1 MSFLRS
7 KKAGRR
13 IGAIVLAAA
22 VGGAFACNADRGDV
36 VFQVGDFVFEFLVD
50 AQLAGGFPV
59 GVSTV
64 SEFAIGA
71 TDLTDPDAF
80 IRATSEFGYSWEG
93 ANFDYDPGARIAS
106 NDPRSPVLG
115 SSGTEVSTNCRFGQ
129 GTWWGGTGGW
139 DFYCF
144 IDGLKPNTDYSVLF
158 YRYAL
163 TVNGDLDHA
172 EMLLTG
178 NVTAPDALTPLGG
191 VPGGYPTE
199 PCDFNTGRP
208 TFTVGVTGNQ
218 NPLNLGYVTSSGD
231 GGVVFDCLIG
241 SGGFWADEEL
251 LDPAES
257 PHGPNTL
264 ASYDLP
270 RYNYI
275 VIYEGVG
282 TPANPIPP
290 GPAVMRFQ
298 VSVDIDASG
307 NPIPNSF
314 APFPPAALDVETL
327 VALPCCA
334 GQASGLELEFE
345 NLEALS
351 GAVYQVWLWN
361 EETDAL
367 ISPSGNWEATDSEG
381 TVVNSADNVSVF
393 PSDAGWSHMFT
404 TSDALAGEP
413 VGPYTHVFLSIESS
427 GASAPSGVQPLW
439 AQYTDMA
446 GVPDDPFQWSFLSPA
461 DMPFGM
467 FGSGDPTEFMGVGIG
482 EAGFWGQQE
491 GVSDLLIVNYR
502 NLQLPPEGYFYEAW
516 MIEDDGTV
524 VNVGELLTTF
534 EEEPPYSSL
543 RDVDVNPDLSGFIST
558 DGLILRS
565 ETRTQL
571 VCPSDA
577 GGCVDSTPFYDF
589 MEYRL
594 TLSPKSGTGVM
605 PPTTVLGAPVPET
618 VKARK
623 PSPEPAG
630 Q

>member
-7 KKAGRR
+7 KKAGRKF
-13 IGAIVLAAA
+13 GAIVLAAA
-22 VGGAFACNADRGDV
+22 VGGAFACNSDREDV
-36 VFQVGDFVFEFLVD
+36 VFQVGDYIFDFLVD

-59 GVSTV
+59 GVLAV
-64 SEFAIGA
+64 PEFAIGA

-80 IRATSEFGYSWEG
+80 TRATSEFGYSWAG

-106 NDPRSPVLG
+106 NDPRSPALG
-115 SSGTEVSTNCRFGQ
+115 SSGTEVSTDCRFGE

-163 TVNGDLDHA
+163 TVNGQLDHA

-178 NVTAPDALTPLGG
+178 NITAPDALTPLGG
-191 VPGGYPTE
+191 APGGYPTE
-199 PCDFNTGRP
+199 LCDFDEARP

-218 NPLNLGYVTSSGD
+218 NPLNLGYVTSSGA

-282 TPANPIPP
+282 TPADPIPP

-298 VSVDIDASG
+298 VSVDLDASG

-314 APFPPAALDVETL
+314 APLPAAALDVETL
-327 VALPCCA
+327 LALPCCA
-334 GQASGLELEFE
+334 GQASALELEFE

-351 GAVYQVWLWN
+351 GSVYQVWLWN

-367 ISPSGNWEATDSEG
+367 ISPSGDWEATDSEG
-381 TVVNSADNVSVF
+381 TVVDEAQGVRIFTSQ
-393 PSDAGWSHMFT
+393 PGWSHTFT
-404 TSDALAGEP
+404 TSDALAGES
-413 VGPYTHVFLSIESS
+413 VGPYTHAFLSVESS
-427 GASAPSGVQPLW
+427 EASTPSTTQPLW

-446 GVPDDPFQWSFLSPA
+446 GAPDDAFQWSFLSPA
-461 DMPFGM
+461 DMPFGT
-467 FGSGDPTEFMGVGIG
+467 FGSGDPVEFTGPGLG
-482 EAGFWGQQE
+482 EAGYWGE
-491 GVSDLLIVNYR
+491 VVGTTDLLVVNYR
-502 NLQLPPEGYFYEAW
+502 NLQMPPVGYFYEAYL
-516 MIEDDGTV
+516 IHEDGTP
-524 VNVGELLTTF
+524 VNAGELMTTF
-534 EEEPPYSSL
+534 DEGYGSL
-543 RDVDVNPDLSGFIST
+543 YDLDIDPTLSDYVST
-558 DGLILRS
+558 DGLVLRS

-571 VCPSDA
+571 ACPTQA
-577 GGCVDSTPFYDF
+577 GGCVDAEPFYNF
-589 MEYRL
+589 IEYRL
-594 TLSPKSGTGVM
+594 TLAPKSGTGDYPV
-605 PPTTVLGAPVPET
+605 TTVLGAPTPEPLR
-618 VKARK
+618 ARK
-623 PSPEPAG
+623 PRE
-630 Q
+630 